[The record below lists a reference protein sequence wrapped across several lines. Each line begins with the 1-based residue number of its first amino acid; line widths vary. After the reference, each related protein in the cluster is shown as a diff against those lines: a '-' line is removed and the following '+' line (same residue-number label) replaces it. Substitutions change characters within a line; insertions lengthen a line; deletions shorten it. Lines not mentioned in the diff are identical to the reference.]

1 MIKGFEVLPTQQHEV
16 DWVLGLEQGGE
27 STKYRVEKEE
37 NKSTEEGDMN
47 F

>member
-27 STKYRVEKEE
+27 SPKGV
-37 NKSTEEGDMN
+37 NKSTEEGDMI